1 MICREVEERLP
12 WFLHDSL
19 SAGERAEVEAHLAG
33 CAGCR
38 AALDAT
44 RGASALFA
52 GHLPAE
58 AVVDYALGLPVA
70 GLPRAVVEGHLAYCA
85 ECREEIALVGSERAA
100 TAAPAD
106 AATVAPRTRRA
117 WPLALAASIALA
129 ASLSLWFATRGT
141 APAPQGRVAL
151 VELLP
156 EDARTRGAEAAP
168 ARLDPAVATTLL
180 LVSDRAETFDEVRA
194 RLRPAA
200 GGAALREDAGLLA
213 VPGGAYALLVPAGVA
228 AGVAAGGELLIE
240 LEGRLGDE
248 WQPLGRY
255 RVAVA
260 APVASAP

>member
-1 MICREVEERLP
+1 MTCPEVEERLP
-12 WFLHDSL
+12 WYLHDGL

-33 CAGCR
+33 CAACR
-38 AALDAT
+38 AALEAT
-44 RGASALFA
+44 RAASALFA
-52 GHLPAE
+52 VHLPAE
-58 AVVDYALGLPVA
+58 AVVDYALGLPIA
-70 GLPRAVVEGHLAYCA
+70 GLPRAVVEGHLALCA
-85 ECREEIALVGSERAA
+85 ECREEVALVGSEPAA
-100 TAAPAD
+100 TD
-106 AATVAPRTRRA
+106 APRTRRA

-180 LVSDRAETFDEVRA
+180 LVSERAETFDEVRA

-200 GGAALREDAGLLA
+200 GGAALREDDGLLA

-228 AGVAAGGELLIE
+228 AGVEAGAELLIE

-260 APVASAP
+260 APAASAP